1 VARVPVSRKQ
11 TRMLA
16 VMVSATD
23 MSGHVG
29 VLFMAWLEIMGE
41 LAATTKVVDMM
52 LHAVSLGRLAS
63 IDCWVQPTRIVAHL
77 SAVVRAPFASTLDCP
92 GPSFPLVFFA
102 GAGRF
107 RLFPTTQALLLV
119 NFVSSWFETHPC
131 RVCRTNLSPN
141 GEGVCTSHTPQGMVL
156 CPRRITCRLVTAH
169 AHAHA
174 HVLFLIA
181 RGGLRKS
188 RGCRGRRDEARRH

>member
-1 VARVPVSRKQ
+1 VPGCKPHCDMGVVEVARVPVSRKQ

-92 GPSFPLVFFA
+92 GPSFPLVFFRWCRQVPIVSHDA
-102 GAGRF
+102 GA
-107 RLFPTTQALLLV
+107 
-119 NFVSSWFETHPC
+119 
-131 RVCRTNLSPN
+131 
-141 GEGVCTSHTPQGMVL
+141 
-156 CPRRITCRLVTAH
+156 
-169 AHAHA
+169 
-174 HVLFLIA
+174 IA
-181 RGGLRKS
+181 RKL
-188 RGCRGRRDEARRH
+188 CIVVV